1 MYFLLVVVLLLF
13 HFVHLPALILVL
25 FARTHAPSLPNSPAP
40 RHSVI
45 GSIFLNTPH
54 TAGEVQGEAHASIIT
69 PHLITSHHITHT
81 TSYHITSHYI
91 TLHTLT
97 FFCSP
102 SQADRAR
109 PHVPARRGLTNREGF
124 WLAMSADIKVREITI
139 SRIADLVRVGEQS
152 TTSRRRAGKEG
163 PYPGGNVH
171 KNTTTMYAS
180 SRIAHAPVW
189 REWHIKGTAVS

>member
-1 MYFLLVVVLLLF
+1 VYFLLVVVLLLF
-13 HFVHLPALILVL
+13 HFVHLPAIILVL
-25 FARTHAPSLPNSPAP
+25 FARTHAPSLPSSPAP

-45 GSIFLNTPH
+45 GSVFLNTPH
-54 TAGEVQGEAHASIIT
+54 TAGEVQGEAHASIIIHTTSYHTTSHHITSHHTHT
-69 PHLITSHHITHT
+69 PHRITSHHIT
-81 TSYHITSHYI
+81 S
-91 TLHTLT
+91 HTLT

-102 SQADRAR
+102 SQAGRAR

-163 PYPGGNVH
+163 PCPGGSAH
-171 KNTTTMYAS
+171 KHTTTMYAS
-180 SRIAHAPVW
+180 SRIATAPVT
-189 REWHIKGTAVS
+189 RK